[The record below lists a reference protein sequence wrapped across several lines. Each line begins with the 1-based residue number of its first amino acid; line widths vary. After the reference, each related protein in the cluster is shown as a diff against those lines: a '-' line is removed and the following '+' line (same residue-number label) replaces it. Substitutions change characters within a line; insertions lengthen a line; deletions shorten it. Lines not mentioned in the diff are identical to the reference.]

1 MACLYEPN
9 KQRIMSTSAI
19 WMMVITQVTVTCI
32 TGYFFLKVLR
42 TPPKSEP
49 DSYEDNDLE

>member
-9 KQRIMSTSAI
+9 TERIMSTSAF
-19 WMMVITQVTVTCI
+19 WMMVITQVTVTSI

-42 TPPKSEP
+42 TPAKPEP
-49 DSYEDNDLE
+49 DSFEDNDLE

>member
-9 KQRIMSTSAI
+9 TERIMSTSAF

-42 TPPKSEP
+42 TPAKPEP
-49 DSYEDNDLE
+49 YSFEDNDLE

>member
-9 KQRIMSTSAI
+9 KQRIMSTSAF
-19 WMMVITQVTVTCI
+19 WMMVITQVIVTCI

-42 TPPKSEP
+42 TPPNSEP